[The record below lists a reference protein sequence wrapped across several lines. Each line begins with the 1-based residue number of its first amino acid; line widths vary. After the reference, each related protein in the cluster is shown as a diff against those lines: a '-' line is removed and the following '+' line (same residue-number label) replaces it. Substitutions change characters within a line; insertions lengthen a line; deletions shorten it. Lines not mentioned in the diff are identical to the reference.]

1 MTKPEI
7 VEHPDSYTNES
18 WHGSSATTIRQV
30 VFGMNDGL
38 VATVGLV
45 AGLTFARSSTHVVII
60 ATLSAII
67 AAVVSMALG
76 SYLSTQ
82 TEVHYQQAQIRR
94 EEYEIEHTPHK
105 ELDEM
110 REIYEGYGFNQEET
124 QMILARLS
132 QNKKLWLNLMLRDE
146 LGIIPEEFESPWKNA
161 LEMAVAVLA
170 GSIPPLLPEFF
181 TSTPKSVFSLVL
193 FLSAAT
199 AFILGAITGR
209 TSGRIWWKSGFSF
222 LFVAAIAAIIGMGA
236 GSIISPL
243 FG

>member
-1 MTKPEI
+1 MTKSEIMNHPE
-7 VEHPDSYTNES
+7 SYTHEV
-18 WHGSSATTIRQV
+18 WHGSAATTIRQV

-45 AGLTFARSSTHVVII
+45 AGLTFARSSQHVVIV

-82 TEVHYQQAQIRR
+82 TEVHYQEAQIRR
-94 EEYEIEHTPHK
+94 EEYEIENTPHK

-110 REIYEGYGFNQEET
+110 REIYQGYGFTPEET
-124 QMILARLS
+124 QMILSRLS
-132 QNKKLWLNLMLRDE
+132 QDKKLWLNLMLRDE
-146 LGIIPEEFESPWKNA
+146 LGIIPDEFENPWKNA
-161 LEMAVAVLA
+161 LEMALAVLA
-170 GSIPPLLPEFF
+170 GSLPPLIPEFF
-181 TSTPKSVFSLVL
+181 TMNPKSVFTVVIL
-193 FLSAAT
+193 LSAAT

-209 TSGRIWWKSGFSF
+209 TSGRVWWKSGTSF
-222 LFVAAIAAIIGMGA
+222 LFVAALAAIVGMGA
-236 GSIISPL
+236 GSIISPI